1 MTNDKKT
8 TTLIIIAC
16 VIAVAFIAFL
26 LWKSYQVKTSPY
38 REVILSDYPLQ
49 KGSKGDSVI
58 ALQRQLNIELSKID
72 LGDGVRPSQLD
83 VDGIFGEKTKK
94 ACLLVYGTD
103 VITPAVLEND

>member
-26 LWKSYQVKTSPY
+26 LWKSYQVRTSPY

-72 LGDGVRPSQLD
+72 LGDGLYEGCNLSRQFRSNHQWAFKYYSES
-83 VDGIFGEKTKK
+83 G
-94 ACLLVYGTD
+94 
-103 VITPAVLEND
+103 